1 MQQMIFT
8 RRAPIGL
15 LLSAF
20 ILFVLITNAGGE
32 APEQLQVHEW
42 SVWVTEPTQ
51 GVVNALGGYPSAM
64 PGIVETA
71 RSRRAEPERPNVS
84 PLSMITFSGKPENAV
99 DLSLRMTSGRFVA
112 HWPPAD
118 VKNNR
123 LAWNDL
129 KVSADAGTDGY
140 GFVADDHWFTR
151 ARKLDVLPIQRGART
166 ERFLAYDPELNL
178 SLPVRLEGG
187 PDKYRVFNASKY
199 AFKDVLVI
207 APADGGRRVG
217 WLDELPAGTSATKE
231 TKSAAT
237 AEASAAV
244 TDAFVKVAQVAQ
256 AVAAP
261 LATKDEAKGTDPA
274 KAATSPASA
283 DASRKT
289 QPEASAE
296 ITMSAPLSEEQL
308 NAEGASALKKRL
320 AAAGLKDSEIEFML
334 SLYGNAF
341 FQASETVLLFRL
353 PQGTIDELLP
363 LDIDPDTAKIARVA
377 LVMCFKVDPL
387 IRDQVQ
393 KLVDQ
398 LGDNSYAKREEA
410 ELKLRDLGRMAIPAL
425 KEAAKSS
432 DPERVMRAER
442 LLLRQNE
449 KLEGK

>member
-1 MQQMIFT
+1 MRSFSTARQIT
-8 RRAPIGL
+8 L
-15 LLSAF
+15 
-20 ILFVLITNAGGE
+20 VLIGPVLIYSLQAFGDGPP
-32 APEQLQVHEW
+32 AQLQVHEW
-42 SVWVTEPTQ
+42 SVWITEPTQ
-51 GVVNALGGYPSAM
+51 GVVNAVGGYPSAM
-64 PGIVETA
+64 PGIVETT
-71 RSRRAEPERPNVS
+71 RSRRAEPQRPNVS
-84 PLSMITFSGKPENAV
+84 PLSMITFSDKAENSV
-99 DLSLRMTSGRFVA
+99 DLSIRMTNGRFVA

-129 KVSADAGTDGY
+129 KISADAGEGGY

-151 ARKLDVLPIQRGART
+151 ARKLDALQVQRGART

-178 SLPVRLEGG
+178 SLAVRLEGG
-187 PDKYRVFNASKY
+187 PDKYRVFNAGKY
-199 AFKDVLVI
+199 ALKDVVVI
-207 APADGGRRVG
+207 APAEGGRRIG
-217 WLDELPAGTSATKE
+217 WLDELPAGTTAEKGA
-231 TKSAAT
+231 KSAAA

-244 TDAFVKVAQVAQ
+244 TDAVVKVAQVAQ
-256 AVAAP
+256 AVAVP
-261 LATKDEAKGTDPA
+261 LATKNEAKESGVAKTATGSTGDEAA
-274 KAATSPASA
+274 RKA
-283 DASRKT
+283 

-296 ITMSAPLSEEQL
+296 ITMTAPLSEEQL
-308 NAEGASALKKRL
+308 NAAGPEALKKRL
-320 AAAGLKDSEIEFML
+320 AAAGLKDSEIELIL
-334 SLYGNAF
+334 SLYGKAF

-377 LVMCFKVDPL
+377 LVLCFKVDPL

-398 LGDNSYAKREEA
+398 LGDNAYTKREEA

-425 KEAAKSS
+425 KEAVKSS